1 MRLVVFALTM
11 ALAAVV
17 AANAQQGGRFSARV
31 DAVRVDVLVTE
42 GGKPVQ
48 GLTAS
53 DFELR
58 DNGVLQQLDVADP
71 DTMPVNAILA
81 LDLSASVEGERL
93 THLRQ
98 ASHALLGALAPG
110 EQASLVAFN
119 HQVTLESDLTA
130 NLAAVG
136 TALDRAGTDGRTS
149 LIDAVYASLI
159 VGESDAGHSLV
170 LAFSDGQ
177 DTASWLTAARVIDIG
192 KPGVAVV
199 YGVSVRNP
207 DSVGDDKFMR
217 DVTTATG
224 GSVIEVE
231 STRNLSTEF
240 VRILNEFRHRYL
252 LRYSARGVS
261 RTGYHKLEVRVKGR
275 NVKIK
280 ARPGYQAG

>member
-1 MRLVVFALTM
+1 MKRAALVLLVV
-11 ALAAVV
+11 LAAVV
-17 AANAQQGGRFSARV
+17 AVHAQGARFSARV

-48 GLTAS
+48 GLTAA

-58 DNGVLQQLDVADP
+58 DNGVLQQVDVADP

-98 ASHALLGALAPG
+98 AGHALVGALAPG

-119 HQVTLESDLTA
+119 HQVTLESDLTTD
-130 NLAAVG
+130 LAAVG
-136 TALDRAGTDGRTS
+136 TALDRAGTRGRTS

-177 DTASWLTAARVIDIG
+177 DTASWLTPLA
-192 KPGVAVV
+192 
-199 YGVSVRNP
+199 
-207 DSVGDDKFMR
+207 
-217 DVTTATG
+217 
-224 GSVIEVE
+224 
-231 STRNLSTEF
+231 
-240 VRILNEFRHRYL
+240 
-252 LRYSARGVS
+252 
-261 RTGYHKLEVRVKGR
+261 
-275 NVKIK
+275 
-280 ARPGYQAG
+280 